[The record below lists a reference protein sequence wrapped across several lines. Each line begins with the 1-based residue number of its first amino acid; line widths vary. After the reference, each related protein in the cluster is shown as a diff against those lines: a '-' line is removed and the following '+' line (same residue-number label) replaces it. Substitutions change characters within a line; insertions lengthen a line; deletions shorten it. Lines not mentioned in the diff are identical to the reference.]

1 MHLLFRV
8 LVETKISLHWS
19 NIDSLCR
26 DAGFYNTKF
35 GTVVTCSFWSPVSSI
50 KWRWL
55 STCLSSS
62 KKKGLLAFLL
72 VDCTSV
78 TWIIW
83 NSRNLVNLFFFSF
96 QGANFRDL
104 KGLRFRGKKVELD
117 PDVERPLL
125 PSKKPLVWNHY
136 DFVSLFKVI
145 IMFTSTIGV
154 LHLPLVKKSQIA
166 NNFTTKC
173 YIFLI

>member
-83 NSRNLVNLFFFSF
+83 NSRNLVNLFFFPSRVQILGIWKGF
-96 QGANFRDL
+96 DL
-104 KGLRFRGKKVELD
+104 GVRKLNWTQM
-117 PDVERPLL
+117 
-125 PSKKPLVWNHY
+125 WNVHSCLQK
-136 DFVSLFKVI
+136 SLWYEITMILFH
-145 IMFTSTIGV
+145 F
-154 LHLPLVKKSQIA
+154 LKS
-166 NNFTTKC
+166 
-173 YIFLI
+173 L